1 MVCRLAGGPSGPELG
16 DDHPEDGDEEE
27 GVGGEE
33 EEHGA
38 HVDPLVTGR
47 LHEWA
52 LVVGL
57 RKICIHWVILCCI
70 ILTTILP
77 ECYFVA
83 SFVSPPK
90 LCSE

>member
-57 RKICIHWVILCCI
+57 RKICIH
-70 ILTTILP
+70 
-77 ECYFVA
+77 
-83 SFVSPPK
+83 
-90 LCSE
+90 